1 MTIIARLVAVA
12 LVAAAASLAVPSPAA
27 YAAPCT
33 GDSGVSVVVDFN
45 GLGGGVQQVCVSGG
59 GGDAASSLFPAA
71 GFPLSYA
78 SRQPGFVCRVKGV
91 PTSDPCVNTAPAD
104 AFWGLWWSDGD
115 ASSWTFSSLGAASL
129 SIPDGGMV
137 AFSWDAESGTAPPSA
152 SPSHP
157 DPAPTPEPEPAAAE
171 RRRRLRTRPAGR
183 ARRLDPAGLHPV
195 APAPTAA
202 RRRPRAPRTA
212 RRARGTRGTG
222 DKGKQKK
229 PKATPGA
236 TPTSPA
242 TTDTEVAADE
252 GTAVADPPADSDGL
266 PGWVAPALIGVL
278 FAAAG
283 VVLLVRRRRSGL

>member
-1 MTIIARLVAVA
+1 MSIIARLVAVA

-157 DPAPTPEPEPAAAE
+157 DPAPTPEPTQPPPNDGGGSGPDQPAAPGGSTPPGSTPSTSPDGSPSASPGAE
-171 RRRRLRTRPAGR
+171 DGKKGKG
-183 ARRLDPAGLHPV
+183 DKGN
-195 APAPTAA
+195 
-202 RRRPRAPRTA
+202 
-212 RRARGTRGTG
+212 G

>member
-1 MTIIARLVAVA
+1 MSALFRLVAVA

-33 GDSGVSVVVDFN
+33 GDSGVTVVVDFN

-59 GGDAASSLFPAA
+59 GGDAASSLFPTA

-78 SRQPGFVCRVKGV
+78 SRQPGFVCRVNGV

-115 ASSWTFSSLGAASL
+115 ASSWTFSSLGAGSL
-129 SIPDGGMV
+129 NIPDGGMV
-137 AFSWDAESGTAPPSA
+137 AFSWDGESGTAPPSA

-157 DPAPTPEPEPAAAE
+157 NPAPTPEPNQPPPNNGGGDGPDQPAAPNGSTAPGSPSTSPEGSPSGSPSAE
-171 RRRRLRTRPAGR
+171 DGR
-183 ARRLDPAGLHPV
+183 KGK
-195 APAPTAA
+195 
-202 RRRPRAPRTA
+202 
-212 RRARGTRGTG
+212 G
-222 DKGKQKK
+222 DKGKQGDDGKQKK
-229 PKATPGA
+229 PKATPGV
-236 TPTSPA
+236 TPTDPA
-242 TTDTEVAADE
+242 TTTDTEV
-252 GTAVADPPADSDGL
+252 GTEEDAGVADPPADSDGL

-283 VVLLVRRRRSGL
+283 IVLLLRRRRSGL

>member
-1 MTIIARLVAVA
+1 MA

-71 GFPLSYA
+71 GFPLNYA

-129 SIPDGGMV
+129 TIPDGGMV

-157 DPAPTPEPEPAAAE
+157 DPAPTPEPNQPPPNDGGGSGPDQPAAPGGSTPPGSTPSTSPDGSPSASPGAEDGKKGKGDKRE
-171 RRRRLRTRPAGR
+171 RRQGQAEEAEGHTRRDADHPGDDRHRGRGRPGNSSGRSTGGLRRPARLGGAGADRRAVRGR
-183 ARRLDPAGLHPV
+183 RRG
-195 APAPTAA
+195 AA
-202 RRRPRAPRTA
+202 RAAEAVRPV
-212 RRARGTRGTG
+212 
-222 DKGKQKK
+222 
-229 PKATPGA
+229 
-236 TPTSPA
+236 SPY
-242 TTDTEVAADE
+242 
-252 GTAVADPPADSDGL
+252 P
-266 PGWVAPALIGVL
+266 
-278 FAAAG
+278 
-283 VVLLVRRRRSGL
+283 

>member
-59 GGDAASSLFPAA
+59 GGDSASSLFPAA
-71 GFPLSYA
+71 GFTLNYA
-78 SRQPGFVCRVKGV
+78 SRQPGFVCRVQGK
-91 PTSDPCVNTAPAD
+91 PASDPCVNTAPAD

-129 SIPDGGMV
+129 KIPNGGMV

-157 DPAPTPEPEPAAAE
+157 DPAPTPEPDPPPPNDGGSGPDQPAAPDGSTPPGSTPSDTPDGSPSASPGAE
-171 RRRRLRTRPAGR
+171 DGKKGKG
-183 ARRLDPAGLHPV
+183 DNGK
-195 APAPTAA
+195 
-202 RRRPRAPRTA
+202 
-212 RRARGTRGTG
+212 G

-236 TPTSPA
+236 TPTTPA
-242 TTDTEVAADE
+242 TTDTELAADQ
-252 GTAVADPPADSDGL
+252 GSAVADPPADSDGL

-283 VVLLVRRRRSGL
+283 IVLLVRRRRSGL

>member
-71 GFPLSYA
+71 GFTLNYA
-78 SRQPGFVCRVKGV
+78 SRQPGFVCRVQGK
-91 PTSDPCVNTAPAD
+91 PASDPCVNTAPAD

-129 SIPDGGMV
+129 KIPNGGMV

-157 DPAPTPEPEPAAAE
+157 DPSPTPEPDPPPPNDGGSGPDQPAAPDGSAAPGSTPSDTPDGSPSASPGAE
-171 RRRRLRTRPAGR
+171 DGKKGKG
-183 ARRLDPAGLHPV
+183 DNGK
-195 APAPTAA
+195 
-202 RRRPRAPRTA
+202 
-212 RRARGTRGTG
+212 G

-236 TPTSPA
+236 TPTTPA
-242 TTDTEVAADE
+242 TTDTELAADQ
-252 GTAVADPPADSDGL
+252 GSAVADPPADSDGL

-283 VVLLVRRRRSGL
+283 IVLLVRRRRSGL